1 MLKHIRRELIFN
13 QTQLYIFAGYM
24 IIFWIWVDW
33 QDISFRFS
41 LLFLSFVLPLFCA
54 ASIQA
59 REERFKAWTLNCS
72 LPTNRK
78 TLILARLVTSWL
90 LIFAALVFGLLFS
103 ALFQENPAFLSQFL
117 ELKSLLIFLLLSSL
131 FLAFLLPFVIRFGL
145 SGVIIGLV
153 ALQILGVITLL
164 LTSMSGNKE
173 NILRS
178 FIHSVINAVKFLLNH
193 DPTPAYL
200 LLLLVSAAAINAF
213 NLKFSQ
219 FLFLRR
225 DF

>member
-24 IIFWIWVDW
+24 IVFWIWIDW
-33 QDISFRFS
+33 QDIPFRFS
-41 LLFLSFVLPLFCA
+41 LVFLSFVLPLFCA

-59 REERFKAWTLNCS
+59 REEKFKVWTLNCS

-78 TLILARLVTSWL
+78 TIVLARLITSWS
-90 LIFAALVFGLLFS
+90 LIFAAWLFGLLFS

-117 ELKSLLIFLLLSSL
+117 EPRSILIFLLFSSL
-131 FLAFLLPFVIRFGL
+131 FLAFLLPFVIRFGI
-145 SGVIIGLV
+145 SGVILGLV
-153 ALQILGVITLL
+153 VLQVLGVITLL
-164 LTSMSGNKE
+164 LSSASSNKE

-178 FIHSVINAVKFLLNH
+178 FLHTIINAVKFFLDH
-193 DPTPAYL
+193 DPTPGFL
-200 LLLLVSAAAINAF
+200 LLLLVSAAAVNIF
-213 NLKFSQ
+213 TLKFSQ
-219 FLFLRR
+219 FLFARR

>member
-13 QTQLYIFAGYM
+13 QTSLYIFAVY
-24 IIFWIWVDW
+24 IILFWIWVDW
-33 QDISFRFS
+33 QDIPSRIS
-41 LLFLSFVLPLFCA
+41 LIFLSFVLPIFCA

-59 REERFKAWTLNCS
+59 REERFKAWSLNCS

-78 TLILARLVTSWL
+78 TLILARLITSWL
-90 LIFAALVFGLLFS
+90 LIVAAFVFGLLFS
-103 ALFQENPAFLSQFL
+103 AFFQENPAFLSQLL
-117 ELKSLLIFLLLSSL
+117 ELKSLFVFLLFSSL
-131 FLAFLLPFVIRFGL
+131 FLAFLLPFVIRFGM

-153 ALQILGVITLL
+153 ALQVLGVITLL
-164 LTSMSGNKE
+164 LTSASRNKE
-173 NILRS
+173 NVLRS

-193 DPTPAYL
+193 ESTPAYL
-200 LLLLVSAAAINAF
+200 LLLLASIALINAF
-213 NLKFSQ
+213 TLKFSQ